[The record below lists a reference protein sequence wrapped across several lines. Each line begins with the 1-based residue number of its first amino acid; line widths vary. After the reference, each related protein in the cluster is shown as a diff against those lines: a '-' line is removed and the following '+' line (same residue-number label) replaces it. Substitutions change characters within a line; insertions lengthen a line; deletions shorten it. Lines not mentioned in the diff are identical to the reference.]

1 MIYVTHDQTEAM
13 TLGTKIVVM
22 KDGVIQQVDT
32 PQNLYNHPQNK
43 FVAGFIGSPQ
53 MNFLDGVVEKRDNNV
68 FIKIGNQELML
79 NEEKGNRLIENGYV
93 GKEITIGI
101 RPEHVYNCTD
111 KENDDNENYIEAT
124 INVYELLGSEVYLHF
139 NVEGFSMVA
148 VDDAE
153 TKSRVGDNVKF
164 RFDMQK
170 IHIFDKESELVI
182 ESNKELVMTK

>member
-1 MIYVTHDQTEAM
+1 M